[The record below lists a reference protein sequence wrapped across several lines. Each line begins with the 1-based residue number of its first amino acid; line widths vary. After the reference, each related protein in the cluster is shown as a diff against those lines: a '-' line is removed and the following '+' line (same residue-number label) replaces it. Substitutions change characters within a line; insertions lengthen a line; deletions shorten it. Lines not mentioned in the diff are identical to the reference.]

1 MFNKAQVQFYTPDR
15 NATCDWL
22 TILNTTQDHGQTSRE
37 VTEGQGTTYFSK
49 AVMLLKQT
57 D

>member
-15 NATCDWL
+15 NATCNWL
-22 TILNTTQDHGQTSRE
+22 TLLNTTQDHGQTSRE

>member
-1 MFNKAQVQFYTPDR
+1 MFNKAQVQFYTPDG
-15 NATCDWL
+15 NATRDWL
-22 TILNTTQDHGQTSRE
+22 NIFNTTQDHGQTSRK
-37 VTEGQGTTYFSK
+37 VTEGQGTTYCSK

>member
-15 NATCDWL
+15 NAPCNWL
-22 TILNTTQDHGQTSRE
+22 TIRNTTQDHGQTSRE